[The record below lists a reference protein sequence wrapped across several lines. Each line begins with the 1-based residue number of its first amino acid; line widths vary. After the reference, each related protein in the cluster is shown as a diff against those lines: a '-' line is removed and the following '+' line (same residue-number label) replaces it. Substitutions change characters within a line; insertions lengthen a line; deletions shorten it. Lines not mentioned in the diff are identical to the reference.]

1 MATSEELEGF
11 VAYLAKTPAT
21 LQRLVEGLT
30 DEDWRRRVPGAEF
43 SVLENICHLLDI
55 EREGY
60 AVRIE
65 RLLKEDSPV
74 LPDIDGGRLA
84 RERDYNNQNIETAL
98 EAFRREREGNISVLK
113 NLSSDQLERRGTLEA
128 VGPITVSE
136 LLRMMRAHDDAHR
149 REIKELRNHFS
160 GRRQESSS
168 K

>member
-1 MATSEELEGF
+1 MATIGERQGF
-11 VAYLAKTPAT
+11 VDYLAETPAT

-30 DEDWRRRVPGAEF
+30 NKDWRRRVPGAEF
-43 SVLENICHLLDI
+43 SILENICHLLDI

-74 LPDIDGGRLA
+74 FPDIDGGQLA
-84 RERDYNNQNIETAL
+84 RERDYNNLNLETAL
-98 EAFRREREGNISVLK
+98 EAFRCAREGNISVLK
-113 NLSSDQLERRGTLEA
+113 SLNPDQLERRGTLEA
-128 VGPITVSE
+128 VGPITLSE

-149 REIKELRNHFS
+149 REIEELRDHFS
-160 GRRQESSS
+160 GRRHESPS